1 MRADAVPQE
10 AIDVINGINEHMTTE
25 ALVEMNLR
33 NIGEEKA
40 EAPVIARDFV
50 DENA

>member
-1 MRADAVPQE
+1 
-10 AIDVINGINEHMTTE
+10 
-25 ALVEMNLR
+25 VEMNLR
-33 NIGEEKA
+33 NIGAEKA